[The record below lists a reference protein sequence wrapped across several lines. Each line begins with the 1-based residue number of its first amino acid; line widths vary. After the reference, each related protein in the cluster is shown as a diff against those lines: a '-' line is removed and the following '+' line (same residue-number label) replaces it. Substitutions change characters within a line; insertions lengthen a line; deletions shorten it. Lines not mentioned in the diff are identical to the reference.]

1 MLEQDHPRIGER
13 RKARS
18 VDEQREVK
26 RGRDKDRYE
35 TTAVAAKRLRR
46 QSRTNGRESRGE
58 ESESWDSAPSR
69 FASSRRT
76 TNTSESSAQTIQ
88 PTNQS
93 TSHRVSQ
100 SVSRVNEATGATVRE
115 RWMVYIYIYVIYIYT
130 CTRMYR
136 ERKRETEMT
145 PWEFTPRR
153 PGTSRD
159 LSLSRARKSGLTG
172 QLDSAA
178 VGLNMAVRPFGK
190 ESSQGP
196 AARASP
202 PLPPPPPPPPP
213 SPPPLPSSSPPSRHY
228 IRVTT
233 RAYTPTLYSALHTGI
248 TPSSR
253 DRLPDERKFHGN
265 SIVKHYHYAFEGT
278 RTPALTLSPSLLV

>member
-1 MLEQDHPRIGER
+1 VLEQDHPRIGER

-46 QSRTNGRESRGE
+46 QSRTRWWTNGRESRGE

-115 RWMVYIYIYVIYIYT
+115 RWIYT
-130 CTRMYR
+130 YICYIHIYMY
-136 ERKRETEMT
+136 TY
-145 PWEFTPRR
+145 
-153 PGTSRD
+153 
-159 LSLSRARKSGLTG
+159 
-172 QLDSAA
+172 
-178 VGLNMAVRPFGK
+178 V
-190 ESSQGP
+190 
-196 AARASP
+196 
-202 PLPPPPPPPPP
+202 
-213 SPPPLPSSSPPSRHY
+213 
-228 IRVTT
+228 
-233 RAYTPTLYSALHTGI
+233 
-248 TPSSR
+248 
-253 DRLPDERKFHGN
+253 
-265 SIVKHYHYAFEGT
+265 
-278 RTPALTLSPSLLV
+278 